1 MTAKTASLSFTSET
15 GYYGLRVNP
24 TFDEVL
30 KTIRKPLRIP
40 LPDRSAKW
48 YANSPYRSLLLDAE
62 QKYNSYEHASLDYNN
77 SAPNC
82 PAVPPWSVLV

>member
-1 MTAKTASLSFTSET
+1 MTAKTAPLSFTSET

-30 KTIRKPLRIP
+30 RTIRKPLGIP
-40 LPDRSAKW
+40 VPDRSAKW

-62 QKYNSYEHASLDYNN
+62 ELPEVQVWLRGGTFAASELRNK
-77 SAPNC
+77 
-82 PAVPPWSVLV
+82 VRWKR